1 MKTSRGRL
9 VVRRGRGA
17 ARVAL
22 VCAAVVFAWSNA
34 FAQQAP
40 QTALAPAGEQ
50 ARSIGDL
57 WWLFYYVLWAVW
69 ALVVAAAL
77 FAVLKGLGR
86 KAGSEDVPD
95 EPEVVPDAAYER
107 RKTFAVG
114 GALGLTLVILFV
126 FLVSSFLTGRKVSS
140 MSAGGSVFVEVR
152 AHQWWWE
159 VRYTDATSSNTFTT
173 ANEIH
178 IPVGRPVQLKLTSTD
193 VIHSFWVPN
202 LSGKKDAIPGKETTL
217 MLNADREGVF
227 RGQCAEFCGHQ
238 HAHMAFEVVA
248 EPMDKF
254 LEWIQ
259 HQRQPAPM
267 PATDQ
272 ERRGHDVFMQSPCV
286 TCHTIRGTDAGSR
299 VGPELTHIGSRLTL
313 AAGTLPN
320 TRGHLGGWIVNA
332 QSIKPGSRM
341 PPNALAADDLQA
353 VLTYLRS
360 LR

>member
-1 MKTSRGRL
+1 MKASLQRVVGRR
-9 VVRRGRGA
+9 RRGA
-17 ARVAL
+17 SRVTRACASIAFACSSAL
-22 VCAAVVFAWSNA
+22 
-34 FAQQAP
+34 AQQAP
-40 QTALAPAGEQ
+40 QNALAPAGEQ

-77 FAVLKGLGR
+77 FAVVKGMGR
-86 KAGSEDVPD
+86 KAGSGETPD
-95 EPEVVPDAAYER
+95 EPEVVPDPAYER

-114 GALGLTLVILFV
+114 GALGLTVVILFV

-159 VRYTDATSSNTFTT
+159 VRYTDSTASNTFTT

-178 IPVGRPVQLKLTSTD
+178 IPTGRPVQLKLTSTD

-238 HAHMAFEVVA
+238 HAHMAFLVIA
-248 EPMDKF
+248 ESQEKF
-254 LEWIQ
+254 AAWQ
-259 HQRQPAPM
+259 QRQRQPAAQPTD
-267 PATDQ
+267 ATL
-272 ERRGHDVFMQSPCV
+272 RRGQQVFMGSPCV
-286 TCHTIRGTDAGSR
+286 MCHTITGTQAGSN
-299 VGPELTHIGSRLTL
+299 VGPNLTHVGSRSTIAAATL
-313 AAGTLPN
+313 AN
-320 TRGHLGGWIVNA
+320 TTGHLSGWVSDA
-332 QSIKPGSRM
+332 QGVKPGSRM
-341 PPNALAADDLQA
+341 PPNNLTPDDLQA
-353 VLTYLRS
+353 LVAYLQS
-360 LR
+360 LK